1 MSSGVGLDPLPPD
14 HFLCSIC
21 TNVFTD
27 PVTTPCGHSFC
38 KSCLRRRWDRGDFCQ
53 CPTCSKRFR
62 APPEMSTDSV
72 LDEVSVPLKRRRV
85 QIPEDADGALPVDCD
100 ICTGK
105 ASRAVRSCLVC
116 QASYCSAHLE
126 DHLRVPGLK
135 RHKLIQA
142 VDNMD
147 DRVCPVHNKALD
159 LFCRDD
165 GVSVCVLCL
174 DSEHEEHRV
183 VSMEE
188 EGARQK
194 ENIDSLMRQIQT
206 MIDERKDKIKEF
218 KGSSGIRKTVQKV
231 NRNMDAVLNIFTKD
245 VQKTRTKVRTRLQE
259 KLQRY
264 KERDERTVRELEED
278 IGKLQKK
285 KSDLEELRRREDP
298 LSVLQTL
305 QRLSGPS
312 EVREWTGVVS
322 SSDVCLDTVR
332 LAVAKMVHKFHSV
345 LKILTEEEINKM
357 KQYKESLT
365 FDPNTAGRHLFVYN
379 FDKRIKHHK
388 HPALLVSDGPRRFG
402 VARVFSAQGFS
413 SGRHYWEVRV
423 GLRGTWDVGVALET
437 VSRNADVTVQPATDF
452 TPSEKIVSL
461 IRRAA

>member
-1 MSSGVGLDPLPPD
+1 MLNCDANIYHLPVEAMSSGVALDPLPPD

-116 QASYCSAHLE
+116 QASFCSAHLE
-126 DHLRVPGLK
+126 DHLRVPGDSPSLF
-135 RHKLIQA
+135 L
-142 VDNMD
+142 
-147 DRVCPVHNKALD
+147 RVSELNVSRPSTDVFYEQLRNDEGFTLNYI
-159 LFCRDD
+159 LFF
-165 GVSVCVLCL
+165 S
-174 DSEHEEHRV
+174 
-183 VSMEE
+183 
-188 EGARQK
+188 
-194 ENIDSLMRQIQT
+194 
-206 MIDERKDKIKEF
+206 
-218 KGSSGIRKTVQKV
+218 
-231 NRNMDAVLNIFTKD
+231 
-245 VQKTRTKVRTRLQE
+245 
-259 KLQRY
+259 
-264 KERDERTVRELEED
+264 
-278 IGKLQKK
+278 
-285 KSDLEELRRREDP
+285 
-298 LSVLQTL
+298 
-305 QRLSGPS
+305 
-312 EVREWTGVVS
+312 
-322 SSDVCLDTVR
+322 
-332 LAVAKMVHKFHSV
+332 
-345 LKILTEEEINKM
+345 
-357 KQYKESLT
+357 ESLT

-437 VSRNADVTVQPATDF
+437 VSRNADVTVQPGNGFYAIRKDRLTYTASCVPNVIGVFLDLDDGRASF
-452 TPSEKIVSL
+452 YDVERKVHIYSFIGEKFKGKVFPYFYL
-461 IRRAA
+461 